1 MPGRTTS
8 VNTTPDDDQKAAL
21 IEALFRLSEE
31 LPDEY
36 QHLLPEQFRRKSQAE
51 KMAALGPKEP
61 K

>member
-1 MPGRTTS
+1 M
-8 VNTTPDDDQKAAL
+8 NTTPDDDQKAAL